1 MHERVLLVNP
11 NRTKP
16 AVSPIALDYLAHAL
30 RLHHFQV
37 DLLDL
42 CFIDDIPQAVDD
54 YFSHNGVLAVGVT
67 LRNTDDACFGS
78 QGSFIPGLKEIIDL
92 LKTRTS
98 APLILG
104 GVGFSTMPEA
114 VLDYCGLNIGI
125 WGEGEHSFPLL
136 LTRMAANEDYW
147 DVPAL
152 VYRSEKG
159 FRRNP
164 AVYLD
169 LSQLPTPA
177 RKTVDNVRY
186 FAEGGMGNLESKRG
200 CNKSCIYCADPAGRG
215 KKLRLRSPQCVVDE
229 IESLLEMDID
239 HLYFCDSE
247 FNLPSSHAQEVCLEI
262 INRGLGTRLR
272 WYAYA
277 SPVPF
282 SEELAVLFRKSGCAG
297 VDFGADSG
305 NDRMLR
311 TLGRDFTVEDL
322 KQTAI
327 LCHKQGIV
335 FMYDLLLGGP
345 GETRDSLR
353 ETIETMKRLSPD
365 RVGAALGVRIFP
377 QTKLAKTVLRQGP
390 LTGNPN
396 LQGAVHGN
404 DRLFDPIFYLSS
416 ALGPDA
422 DEYLA
427 ELVGGDE
434 RFLLGSRN
442 VDSKNY
448 NYNENEVLVDAIK
461 AGYRGAFWDIL
472 RRIGGIKN
480 KGVGVGKI

>member
-1 MHERVLLVNP
+1 MIGLHDRRVLLVNP

-42 CFIDDIPQAVDD
+42 CFVDDVPQAISEHLSYND
-54 YFSHNGVLAVGVT
+54 VLAVAVT
-67 LRNTDDACFGS
+67 FRNTDDACFGS
-78 QGSFIPGLKEIIDL
+78 QGSFVPRLKEIIDL

-104 GVGFSTMPEA
+104 GVGFSTMPED
-114 VLDYCGLNIGI
+114 VLDYCGLSIGL
-125 WGEGEHSFPLL
+125 WGEGEHSLPLL
-136 LTRMAANEDYW
+136 LTRMAASEDYR

-152 VYRSEKG
+152 VYRDETG
-159 FRRNP
+159 FHHNP

-169 LSQLPTPA
+169 LSRLPTPE
-177 RKTVDNVRY
+177 RNTVDNGRY
-186 FAEGGMGNLESKRG
+186 FAEGGIGNLESKRG
-200 CNKSCIYCADPAGRG
+200 CEKNCIYCADPVG
-215 KKLRLRSPQCVVDE
+215 KGSKPRLRPPRSVVAE
-229 IESLLEMDID
+229 IEALLDMGID

-247 FNLPSSHAQEVCLEI
+247 FNLPYSHAQEICQEI

-282 SEELAVLFRKSGCAG
+282 SEELALLFRKSGCAG
-297 VDFGADSG
+297 IDFGADSG
-305 NDRMLR
+305 HDRMLR
-311 TLGRDFTVEDL
+311 TLGKDFTVEDL
-322 KQTAI
+322 KQTAG

-353 ETIETMKRLSPD
+353 ETIETMKGLSPD
-365 RVGAALGVRIFP
+365 RVGAAMGLRIFP
-377 QTKLAKTVLRQGP
+377 QTKLAEAVQRQGP
-390 LTGNPN
+390 WAVNPN
-396 LQGAVHGN
+396 LQGAVPGN
-404 DRLFDPIFYLSS
+404 DRLFHPLFYLSS

-434 RFLLGSRN
+434 RFFLGSRDR
-442 VDSKNY
+442 DSKNY
-448 NYNENEVLVDAIK
+448 NYNENETLVDAIK

-472 RRIGGIKN
+472 RRMGESKIKE
-480 KGVGVGKI
+480 